1 MLQCGKARDGFNRCR
16 RVRERRFSH
25 PVTALAPCSEESNG
39 NPMRLIA
46 PLMLLAALPAFAA
59 DPVPEITRPAATP
72 QANGVVHTLR
82 QIPEACARIEGAF
95 TGQAAEPYKFAVVRT
110 SQNCQPRARFVD
122 AAKARPSEA
131 SGWKFNDL
139 IRVPSAAC
147 PSQQAVVRI
156 WRKPVEVG
164 QERDGQGQS
173 RIYLDDAMKTAAAGK
188 LPPIPMYAA
197 AMSVEGKAC
206 N

>member
-1 MLQCGKARDGFNRCR
+1 
-16 RVRERRFSH
+16 
-25 PVTALAPCSEESNG
+25 
-39 NPMRLIA
+39 MRLIV
-46 PLMLLAALPAFAA
+46 PFLLLAALPAFAA
-59 DPVPEITRPAATP
+59 DPTPEITRPTGTP

-122 AAKARPSEA
+122 AAKAKPSEA

-156 WRKPVEVG
+156 WRKPMAVG

-173 RIYLDDAMKTAAAGK
+173 RIYLQDAKKAAAAGK
-188 LPPIPMYAA
+188 LPEIPMYAA
-197 AMSVEGKAC
+197 SMGVEGEAC

>member
-1 MLQCGKARDGFNRCR
+1 
-16 RVRERRFSH
+16 
-25 PVTALAPCSEESNG
+25 
-39 NPMRLIA
+39 MRLIA
-46 PLMLLAALPAFAA
+46 ASFLLLATLPAFAA
-59 DPVPEITRPAATP
+59 DPSPEITRQAATP

-82 QIPEACARIEGAF
+82 QIPEACERIEGAF

-122 AAKARPSEA
+122 AAKAKPSEA

-147 PSQQAVVRI
+147 PSQQAVVRV
-156 WRKPVEVG
+156 WRKPVDVG
-164 QERDGQGQS
+164 QKLDGQGQS
-173 RIYLDDAMKTAAAGK
+173 RIYLEEAKQTAAAGK
-188 LPPIPMYAA
+188 IPAIPMYAA